1 VEPRRTRVRIIAS
14 VITLTVAA
22 AIPWAMAMAFSPN
35 TREAAS
41 PWAQTPSP
49 TLTPAGDLGS
59 SPAVGLVFAPIS
71 PVPLQPLAPVGV
83 SVSDPFL
90 GAYVEGV
97 TQLADGRS
105 MVRIRVPS
113 GVHGE
118 FQAVIAGWGN
128 DTYPCLIPS
137 GHPDRLYCLGN
148 QLVTGVRV
156 SLSLF
161 EIGGGPGRAP
171 VFLAAFYVQSDLP
184 DPVPGGSDVHGQPGA
199 SATPTLPTSTSTPLP
214 TPTAGA
220 TATHTPTS
228 SPVPPTAT
236 SAPTST
242 FAPPTNTL
250 LPPTDTSVPLPSD
263 TPIPAPTDTP
273 IPVPTDTPVPVPT
286 DTPVPAPT
294 DTPVPAPTDTPVPA
308 PTATA

>member
-1 VEPRRTRVRIIAS
+1 VDPRRTRVRIIAS

-22 AIPWAMAMAFSPN
+22 GIPWAMARAFSPN

-41 PWAQTPSP
+41 PWAQTPTP
-49 TLTPAGDLGS
+49 TVTPASVLRPS
-59 SPAVGLVFAPIS
+59 QAVGLVFAPMN
-71 PVPLQPLAPVGV
+71 PVPLQPLVPV
-83 SVSDPFL
+83 SVSASDPFL

-118 FQAVIAGWGN
+118 FQAVITGWAKY
-128 DTYPCLIPS
+128 TYPCLIPS
-137 GHPDRLYCLGN
+137 GHPDRLYCLGSP
-148 QLVTGVRV
+148 LATGVRV

-184 DPVPGGSDVHGQPGA
+184 TPIPGGSDVHGQPGP
-199 SATPTLPTSTSTPLP
+199 SATPTSPTSTPTPLP
-214 TPTAGA
+214 SSTAGA
-220 TATHTPTS
+220 TATPTSTS

-236 SAPTST
+236 SAPT
-242 FAPPTNTL
+242 NTL
-250 LPPTDTSVPLPSD
+250 APPTDTLP
-263 TPIPAPTDTP
+263 PPTDTFVP
-273 IPVPTDTPVPVPT
+273 PTDTLPPPTDTAVPVPT

-294 DTPVPAPTDTPVPA
+294 DTPVPAPTDTSA
-308 PTATA
+308 PPPSATP